1 MGIFLRPPL
10 IMHLCIHISGSPDD
24 LSTDVADYIFF
35 MHLFCCPRHWGVSYE
50 LLNVPQKQKADQASP
65 KHFSAREV
73 ELAGM
78 GHTDNKTTY
87 SSHSWTSESK
97 LQMPNSA
104 KHQMMVSYSNTGLD
118 DLYQF

>member
-1 MGIFLRPPL
+1 MDIFLRPPL

-50 LLNVPQKQKADQASP
+50 LLNVSQKQKADQASP

-78 GHTDNKTTY
+78 GHTDTKPLT
-87 SSHSWTSESK
+87 H
-97 LQMPNSA
+97 
-104 KHQMMVSYSNTGLD
+104 HIHGL
-118 DLYQF
+118 LNQNCKCLIVQNIR